1 VAHNLPWA
9 VPEGLARDV
18 AAFLETGAPTHDLYY
33 GAPDG
38 SIATRPGA
46 AVIIQCP

>member
-18 AAFLETGAPTHDLYY
+18 AAFLMTGAPTTDLFY
-33 GAPDG
+33 GSRG
-38 SIATRPGA
+38 GGISTRRGA
-46 AVIIQCP
+46 AVIIQSP